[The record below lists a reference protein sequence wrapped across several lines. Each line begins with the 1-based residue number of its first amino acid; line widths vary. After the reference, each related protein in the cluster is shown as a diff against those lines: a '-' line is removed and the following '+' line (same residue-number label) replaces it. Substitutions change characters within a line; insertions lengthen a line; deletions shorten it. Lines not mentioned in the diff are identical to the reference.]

1 MLIRFYSIA
10 VCLVLAI
17 SAFAQR
23 VDTDIRIFNKNIH
36 SLKIAPVDKPYGLPI
51 IALGSDEQLNVN
63 FDLIDYDAH
72 SRKTRPPLKVWKT
85 WLALR

>member
-36 SLKIAPVDKPYGLPI
+36 SLKIAPVDKQIGR
-51 IALGSDEQLNVN
+51 
-63 FDLIDYDAH
+63 AH
-72 SRKTRPPLKVWKT
+72 V
-85 WLALR
+85 